1 MSTLN
6 DTRPV
11 AAGRPAHLPEPASS
25 TGPAA
30 PTAPSASF
38 PPTRPSAEA
47 LAALRK
53 VSWYRRP
60 RPRRLCALLAVGVLL
75 AVMTGEQ
82 GTGAD
87 LLFSL
92 RTTFTGTAL
101 WAWIAAAAALWAVA
115 EFGAAPRR
123 AVARGARAAAA
134 PLARIRP
141 ALDSRP
147 RLRVALVVAGLA
159 AAVLLPL
166 LFDRST
172 NQVLVDWVGIYILL
186 ALGLNVVIGWAGLLD
201 LGFVAFFAIGS
212 YSTAFWSGHLPI
224 KPPFELNP
232 FLSIPVAMVTC
243 LLAGIL
249 LGAPT
254 LRLRGDY
261 LAIVTLGFHEII
273 YLIAKNA
280 ESVTGGSLGVF
291 GIPHFSVD
299 LGPVQYRWGL
309 DPLDYLWLLIG
320 LITGLVLIFR
330 KLVRSKIGR
339 TWEAIREDEV
349 AAAAHGVDT
358 VKYKLM
364 AFAIGA
370 STSGV
375 AGAVYASKVGF
386 INPENFPLLYSVL
399 VLAYVI
405 FGGMG
410 SIPGVLLG
418 AALLAY
424 LPHGLKDVV
433 DQKDRFMYLGALL
446 VVMMIYRPQ
455 GLLPARRRRRTVRAR
470 EAS

>member
-1 MSTLN
+1 MSTID
-6 DTRPV
+6 DTRVVTP
-11 AAGRPAHLPEPASS
+11 GRAAHLPMS
-25 TGPAA
+25 TS
-30 PTAPSASF
+30 TVSF
-38 PPTRPSAEA
+38 RPTRPSAEA
-47 LAALRK
+47 LAALRRHR
-53 VSWYRRP
+53 WYERP
-60 RPRRLCALLAVGVLL
+60 RWRRLCTLTAVGVLL

-82 GTGAD
+82 GSGAD
-87 LLFSL
+87 LLLSL

-101 WAWIAAAAALWAVA
+101 WAWIAAAVALWAVA

-123 AVARGARAAAA
+123 AVASGARAAA

-147 RLRVALVVAGLA
+147 GLRVALVVAGLA
-159 AAVLLPL
+159 AAVFLPL

-212 YSTAFWSGHLPI
+212 YSTAFWSGQLPV

-320 LITGLVLIFR
+320 LITVLVLLFR

-455 GLLPARRRRRTVRAR
+455 GLLPARRRRRTVRTR